1 MIRTQI
7 QLPDSLYREVQE
19 LARAK
24 EWSLAETM
32 RRGAEALLKVYP
44 AFKEKRKDEWKLPAP
59 LNNKLL
65 INDHKRIKEMMF
77 EDYEAGLLEKLQNAG
92 H

>member
-7 QLPDSLYREVQE
+7 QLPDSLYREMQQ

-24 EWSLAETM
+24 EWSLAEAM

-44 AFKEKRKDEWKLPAP
+44 AFKEKKTAAWKLPEP
-59 LNNKLL
+59 LENKLL
-65 INDHKRIKEMMF
+65 IHDPERMKEMMF
-77 EDYEAGLLEKLQNAG
+77 EDYEAGLLEKLQNVR